1 MFAQLCAI
9 EESTH
14 AGNVVPIRLRVGQRH
29 GAYLSRWLAAGQRMG
44 LHDAEITYSTPDGA
58 CEEGLVLIWVRESP
72 DPAYRVVPE
81 RMRWLVIDHLRD
93 HALGRFTTFE
103 AALNFIRPV
112 ITGAIVAA
120 CG

>member
-1 MFAQLCAI
+1 MCVQLCALD
-9 EESTH
+9 ESTC
-14 AGNVVPIRLRVGQRH
+14 AGNVVPIRLRLGQRH
-29 GAYLSRWLAAGQRMG
+29 GAYLCRWLEAGQRMG

-58 CEEGLVLIWVRESP
+58 CAEGLVLIWVRESP

-81 RMRWLVIDHLRD
+81 QMRWLVIDNLRD

-112 ITGAIVAA
+112 IASAIVAA
-120 CG
+120 